1 MTLLEEGYAYD
12 AAGNRTAVLDAQGD
26 TLNIMRYNRLN
37 LPEEY
42 ASASGDTV
50 RYVYSADGEKLYV
63 REIPASGTAKGTE
76 YAANYRIENGSVTM
90 IHTDAG
96 YYTRILTPAGV
107 TGPLYTHI
115 WYLRDHLGNNR
126 VLADDGGNAIALHD
140 YDPYGE
146 EISVAFSSL
155 LYPFPPGG
163 RESPYKY
170 GGKEWTSTT
179 STYDFEARQLA
190 PVFHRFTTMDPLAEK
205 YYSISPYAYCA
216 GNPVNL
222 MDKDGRKLYFAK
234 GSSAEFKKRFAEAVK
249 IMNAKGLSYNI
260 AKLHNSK
267 STYYIAETEFNSRVK
282 ISESNKSAT
291 VFWDPNTVLK
301 FENGILASPV
311 TVLAHEMSHAAGYD
325 ASPEDYSERKGQE
338 DKDYD
343 NKEEKRVIEGD
354 EQIAA
359 RKLGEITPD
368 MVTRNNHSALD
379 LFPLTYSTPLIDIIR
394 HVSSNNLQ
402 N

>member
-1 MTLLEEGYAYD
+1 M
-12 AAGNRTAVLDAQGD
+12 
-26 TLNIMRYNRLN
+26 
-37 LPEEY
+37 
-42 ASASGDTV
+42 
-50 RYVYSADGEKLYV
+50 YSADGEKLYV

-76 YAANYRIENGSVTM
+76 YAANYRIENGAITM

-96 YYTRILTPAGV
+96 YYTRILTPVGV

-190 PVFHRFTTMDPLAEK
+190 PSFHRFTTMDPLAEK

-216 GNPVNL
+216 GNPVNRVDPDGL
-222 MDKDGRKLYFAK
+222 IDKEWLKKGGATFGAGMVATIGGGIAVSSGVGAAFGAYAISTGIPAIGLGLGMLVVGLFTDPTPEGR
-234 GSSAEFKKRFAEAVK
+234 EALERMPTGL
-249 IMNAKGLSYNI
+249 MNAIGKASDIAFETGNHEIERTANLVDAMIGLGTLSQPNSVIEIVINGATLTQAGI
-260 AKLHNSK
+260 ALG
-267 STYYIAETEFNSRVK
+267 
-282 ISESNKSAT
+282 
-291 VFWDPNTVLK
+291 
-301 FENGILASPV
+301 GILELAEENVHSSNSQPPQSV
-311 TVLAHEMSHAAGYD
+311 T
-325 ASPEDYSERKGQE
+325 PDYSVANWQE
-338 DKDYD
+338 D
-343 NKEEKRVIEGD
+343 
-354 EQIAA
+354 
-359 RKLGEITPD
+359 
-368 MVTRNNHSALD
+368 
-379 LFPLTYSTPLIDIIR
+379 
-394 HVSSNNLQ
+394 LQ
-402 N
+402 NNSLWKPLE

>member
-1 MTLLEEGYAYD
+1 
-12 AAGNRTAVLDAQGD
+12 
-26 TLNIMRYNRLN
+26 MRYNLLN

-42 ASASGDTV
+42 VAASGDRV

-63 REIPASGTAKGTE
+63 LHTTAVNDTTGTE

-179 STYDFEARQLA
+179 STYDFEARQMA
-190 PVFHRFTTMDPLAEK
+190 PAFHRFTTMDPLAEK
-205 YYSISPYAYCA
+205 YYSISPNAYCA
-216 GNPVNL
+216 GNPVNIIDSGG
-222 MDKDGRKLYFAK
+222 DKIVFVNGLLACGSPEGGSKYWGGERSSFVEKAKTILSDNNVVFLDVKHDSRSLARSRFNAGYQYAKENLNNLVSDMEEGESFKFITHSMGAAYAEGIASLLLEQGHSVEMMLHFSPYQAVQIKTVGERPDILTISYRTLLDPVLLLDGIGGNIQGADYTVLDFPSSDLGHLHRESIN
-234 GSSAEFKKRFAEAVK
+234 SSA
-249 IMNAKGLSYNI
+249 S
-260 AKLHNSK
+260 
-267 STYYIAETEFNSRVK
+267 
-282 ISESNKSAT
+282 
-291 VFWDPNTVLK
+291 W
-301 FENGILASPV
+301 
-311 TVLAHEMSHAAGYD
+311 
-325 ASPEDYSERKGQE
+325 
-338 DKDYD
+338 
-343 NKEEKRVIEGD
+343 
-354 EQIAA
+354 EQINSLIQA
-359 RKLGEITPD
+359 
-368 MVTRNNHSALD
+368 
-379 LFPLTYSTPLIDIIR
+379 FLTK
-394 HVSSNNLQ
+394 
-402 N
+402 

>member
-1 MTLLEEGYAYD
+1 
-12 AAGNRTAVLDAQGD
+12 
-26 TLNIMRYNRLN
+26 
-37 LPEEY
+37 
-42 ASASGDTV
+42 
-50 RYVYSADGEKLYV
+50 
-63 REIPASGTAKGTE
+63 
-76 YAANYRIENGSVTM
+76 M

-216 GNPVNL
+216 DNPVNML
-222 MDKDGRKLYFAK
+222 DVDGNKIVFVNGFSQWWFKYFGRLSPGKDYWNSGIVNTAQDVLGDKKVF
-234 GSSAEFKKRFAEAVK
+234 FAERGFGLLQSASLRRRQGYEYAQEHYAQLVEGLEEGESFKFVTHSMGASFGEGMADYLREQNQRVEIMLHFAPFQASEIIASSSKDVLTIDIQTIGDK
-249 IMNAKGLSYNI
+249 ILEFGSGGTIQNAKSVLLPAQGSGNKHQDSLG
-260 AKLHNSK
+260 H
-267 STYYIAETEFNSRVK
+267 
-282 ISESNKSAT
+282 SEYWKKVQELINDFLNT
-291 VFWDPNTVLK
+291 DP
-301 FENGILASPV
+301 E
-311 TVLAHEMSHAAGYD
+311 
-325 ASPEDYSERKGQE
+325 
-338 DKDYD
+338 
-343 NKEEKRVIEGD
+343 
-354 EQIAA
+354 
-359 RKLGEITPD
+359 
-368 MVTRNNHSALD
+368 
-379 LFPLTYSTPLIDIIR
+379 
-394 HVSSNNLQ
+394 
-402 N
+402 